1 MNDRT
6 TPTKK
11 KPTPAETPVHAIRE
25 GSVTASIWRR
35 QSPSGY
41 AYHDFSLT
49 RSFESLS
56 SKSSN
61 SSRNFF
67 ARNRDDLAKAINAAT
82 QWIVEREAAE
92 QSTLTAS

>member
-1 MNDRT
+1 MNE
-6 TPTKK
+6 
-11 KPTPAETPVHAIRE
+11 KPKEMNKNTTPAETPVHTVRV
-25 GSVTASIWRR
+25 GSVTAAIWRR

-67 ARNRDDLAKAINAAT
+67 AKNRDDLAKAISAAT
-82 QWIVEREAAE
+82 QWIVEREAADE
-92 QSTLTAS
+92 TSIAA

>member
-1 MNDRT
+1 MNEKPP
-6 TPTKK
+6 PTKK
-11 KPTPAETPVHAIRE
+11 KPTPSEMPVHAIRE

-49 RSFESLS
+49 RTFESLS

-92 QSTLTAS
+92 QSSLVA